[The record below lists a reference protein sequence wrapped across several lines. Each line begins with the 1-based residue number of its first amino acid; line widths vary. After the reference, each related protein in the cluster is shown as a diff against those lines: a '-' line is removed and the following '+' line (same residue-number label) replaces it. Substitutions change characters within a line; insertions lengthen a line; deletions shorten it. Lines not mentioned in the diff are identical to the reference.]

1 MDQCNYRNSDSW
13 SWLSVSGGPIY
24 HLVVRKIISGLHTRS
39 VLSYTKLEEKT
50 GNMIPCCFCSQGQQQ
65 LTTSE
70 PQAGA
75 QAEGDENAGRRGAPQ
90 PAEPDGPGRHIFNH
104 E

>member
-1 MDQCNYRNSDSW
+1 
-13 SWLSVSGGPIY
+13 
-24 HLVVRKIISGLHTRS
+24 
-39 VLSYTKLEEKT
+39 
-50 GNMIPCCFCSQGQQQ
+50 MIPCCFYSQGQQQ